1 MFERMRSLGPP
12 AGAKERVLR
21 KIEGRARVRR
31 PLRWLAL
38 AALPATVALLVV
50 RLHRPPVADTPQ
62 PAIVI
67 APAPTPPVVA
77 KVAREPLRTDGTVRF
92 ALAHARVS
100 AKGHALI
107 EVGASDIR
115 VREGSAVVD
124 GSLLVQG
131 PACANRVEGRARVS
145 VSDSHVVIAMYEGRA
160 LPVADVTSCEIV
172 AAPQPARAQAPLAL
186 EEPTPEPLPEP
197 LPEQPSEL
205 AQLVT
210 SYRAA
215 LALEGHDDTA
225 ALAAWQKLRAESS
238 GGALEPE
245 IDLRIVDT
253 LLRLS
258 RTDEARVAARAFALH
273 HPESARAAEMR
284 TLGGK

>member
-1 MFERMRSLGPP
+1 MSDPQWMFERMRSLGPP

-21 KIEGRARVRR
+21 RIEGRARVRR
-31 PLRWLAL
+31 PLAWLAL
-38 AALPATVALLVV
+38 AALPAAVALLVV
-50 RLHRPPVADTPQ
+50 RLHRPPVATPP
-62 PAIVI
+62 PAVVVTPEPAPP
-67 APAPTPPVVA
+67 APAQA
-77 KVAREPLRTDGTVRF
+77 AREPLRTDGTVRF
-92 ALAHARVS
+92 ALQHARVT
-100 AKGHALI
+100 ARGHALL
-107 EVGASDIR
+107 EVGAGDIR

-124 GSLLVQG
+124 GNLLVQG
-131 PACANRVEGRARVS
+131 AACANRVEGRARVT
-145 VSDSHVVIAMYEGRA
+145 VTDSHVVIAMYAGRA

-172 AAPQPARAQAPLAL
+172 AAALPLRVQPAPI
-186 EEPTPEPLPEP
+186 EEPTPEP

-205 AQLVT
+205 AQLVAA
-210 SYRAA
+210 YRAA
-215 LALEGHDDTA
+215 LALEGHDDA
-225 ALAAWQKLRAESS
+225 LALAAWQKLRTESA

-258 RTDEARVAARAFALH
+258 RTDEARAAARAFALQ